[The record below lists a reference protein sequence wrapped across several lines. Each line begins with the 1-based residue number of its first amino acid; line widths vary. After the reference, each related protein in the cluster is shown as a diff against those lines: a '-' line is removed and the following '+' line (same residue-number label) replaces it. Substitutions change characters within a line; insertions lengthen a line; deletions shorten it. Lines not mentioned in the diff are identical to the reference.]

1 MSSEGG
7 FKMNLEIV
15 QLPKEK
21 WKGTPIL
28 LKYTTKEYYDL
39 ETSKD
44 DLGFHIQMIKKK
56 FDAPVTHTPEEYD
69 FPDRLYQDH
78 WAGAKAL
85 GIVREKGGSEEL
97 LACIESCPEEW
108 SNRLIVTELWVSE
121 EIRRQGVGRRL
132 MNVVKEQAKAEGR
145 RAIILETQSC
155 NVDAIAFYLS
165 QGFELIGFDSCCYTN
180 RDVEKREVRFDF
192 GFFMDRR
199 EGRW

>member
-1 MSSEGG
+1 
-7 FKMNLEIV
+7 MNLEIV
-15 QLPKEK
+15 QLTKEK
-21 WKGTPIL
+21 WKGVPIL

-39 ETSKD
+39 EVSMD
-44 DLGFHIQMIKKK
+44 EQGFHVQMIKKR
-56 FDAPVTHTPEEYD
+56 FDVPMTHTPEEYD

-78 WAGAKAL
+78 WAGAKAW
-85 GIVREKGGSEEL
+85 GIICEKDGEEEL

-108 SNRLIVTELWVSE
+108 SNRLMVTELWVTE
-121 EIRRQGVGRRL
+121 DIRRQGVGRRL
-132 MNVVKEQAKAEGR
+132 MDVVKEQAKAEGR

-180 RDVEKREVRFDF
+180 RDAERREVRFDM
-192 GFFMDRR
+192 GYFMDRR

>member
-1 MSSEGG
+1 MGVMRD
-7 FKMNLEIV
+7 FEIV

-28 LKYTTKEYYDL
+28 MKYTTKEYYDL

-44 DLGFHIQMIKKK
+44 DKGFHVQMIKKK
-56 FDAPVTHTPEEYD
+56 FDAPVTHSPEEYD

-78 WAGAKAL
+78 WAGAKAW
-85 GIVREKGGSEEL
+85 GIVCKKEVNEEL

-108 SNRLIVTELWVSE
+108 SNRLMVTELWVSE

-132 MNVVKEQAKAEGR
+132 MDVVKEQAKAEGR
-145 RAIILETQSC
+145 RAVILETQSC

-180 RDVEKREVRFDF
+180 RDVDRREVRFDF
-192 GFFMDRR
+192 GFYLDQR